1 MHANSNMYCHI
12 IINERMDNIV
22 LLLYCGTVMNFD
34 ELFHKSKTL
43 HVKSSTMVFVSKE
56 R

>member
-1 MHANSNMYCHI
+1 MHANSNMHCHI
-12 IINERMDNIV
+12 IINEWMDNIV

-34 ELFHKSKTL
+34 ELFHKSKTP